1 MTHCAAPLTPAHTT
15 ALMTT
20 LMLTTAHTTALT
32 TALTEGEG
40 RGPGSRGHGLGE
52 RPRQGT
58 CLGGAS
64 SSSAPL
70 LRFTRTGQV
79 SRSSQIT
86 EARFPLFQVRREL
99 ARPNPVDLGGLTGF
113 HAQILK
119 CVRSYAQVSALRGFH
134 SLLRGKGKAMAARP
148 GAQGSREQGGARAW
162 PGKRED
168 GSLGHLPAP
177 GSAETQKPKSRRGRD
192 GREPG
197 GRAPRGHRRAA

>member
-15 ALMTT
+15 TLMTT
-20 LMLTTAHTTALT
+20 LTLTTAHTTALTTALTIALTTAHTTTLTTTLTTALMLTTAHTTAHTTALTTALTLTTAHT

-113 HAQILK
+113 
-119 CVRSYAQVSALRGFH
+119 VSRADSEMCQKL
-134 SLLRGKGKAMAARP
+134 RP
-148 GAQGSREQGGARAW
+148 GQCLTWIS
-162 PGKRED
+162 
-168 GSLGHLPAP
+168 
-177 GSAETQKPKSRRGRD
+177 
-192 GREPG
+192 
-197 GRAPRGHRRAA
+197 